1 MPLSGRTIRAITPL
15 TPKMTPITV
24 RTTACTVGFAS
35 WLLRAA
41 RIAASVASPMSAG
54 ITPSHSLSLFSFTS

>member
-1 MPLSGRTIRAITPL
+1 MRAITPL

-24 RTTACTVGFAS
+24 RTTACTAGFAS

-41 RIAASVASPMSAG
+41 STAPSVASPISAG
-54 ITPSHSLSLFSFTS
+54 IIPSHSLSLVSVTS